1 MSEIVKYPVSV
12 TLPKVASR
20 YVICATVAN
29 SLEAAGIDKSEIS
42 SWMTDSLMHKSKSKF
57 MEFVFATIEKVEVV
71 SE

>member
-12 TLPKVASR
+12 TLPKIVSR

-29 SLEAAGIDKSEIS
+29 SLESAGVEKTEIN
-42 SWMTDSLMHKSKSKF
+42 SWLTKSLMQPGESKF